1 MTSSYPIPR
10 REFLK
15 TSLLGIAATGLGV
28 SSLDA
33 QERARPAVASAPG
46 RPIPR
51 LVKQD
56 GKFRLMVDGKPFL
69 MLGGQVGNFYAY
81 PDMVERAWSGF
92 KAMNLNTVEYP
103 VYWNVIEPEEGRFDF
118 SGFDRILAGLR
129 SQGLRAILLWF
140 GTWKNGAMDWTPNW
154 VKANP
159 QRFPRVMD
167 SGGHPIRSLS
177 PMSKVTLE
185 ADRKAFVTLMQH
197 LREVDEAD
205 RTVIMV
211 QVENEPGSLGSA
223 RDFSPESNRLFAG
236 PAPAPLVASL
246 KKQPGSWKEVF
257 GRIADEAFNAYYL
270 SGYINEV
277 ARAGKEAYPLPAY
290 VNVWNGG
297 YDSNDNFEKF
307 DRPGETY
314 PSGGAVAHMLDLWKA
329 NAPAI
334 DAIASD
340 DYHQDPII
348 FLKVLDSYKRPDNP
362 LLIVE
367 NGGPIAA
374 RGVFYAIA
382 NYAAIGYGYMGGDWA
397 VETQGPDMAPVGA
410 DFRLLQGAL
419 PVILELQGTEKLKA
433 AIEERGTGARN
444 LIFSNYDVLAR
455 FHPPGRQAVAA
466 VNAGP
471 FLATSA
477 EPSSRVLVAELG
489 PDEFLILGFGSS
501 VEFRPVQGSDYTAA
515 QLVSNEQG
523 VYEDGVWK
531 TTAQGQT
538 AQGDYTGPIVNLP
551 ANGALVKVKLM
562 KY

>member
-1 MTSSYPIPR
+1 MMSHKFVRYFLTAAFALAAASAQSGPIP
-10 REFLK
+10 
-15 TSLLGIAATGLGV
+15 
-28 SSLDA
+28 
-33 QERARPAVASAPG
+33 Q
-46 RPIPR
+46 

-69 MLGGQVGNFYAY
+69 MLGGQMGNFCAY
-81 PDMVERAWSGF
+81 PDMMERAWPGF
-92 KAMNLNTVEYP
+92 KAMHLNTVEYP

-118 SGFDRILAGLR
+118 SAFDRILTGLR
-129 SQGLRAILLWF
+129 SQGLHAVLLWF

-154 VKANP
+154 VKTNP
-159 QRFPRVMD
+159 QRFPRVID
-167 SGGHPIRSLS
+167 SGGHPTRTLS
-177 PMSKVTLE
+177 PMSKATLE
-185 ADRKAFVTLMQH
+185 ADRKAYTAMLHH
-197 LREVDEAD
+197 LIEVDEAD

-211 QVENEPGSLGSA
+211 QVENEAGSLGSA
-223 RDFSPESNRLFAG
+223 RDFTPESNKLFAG
-236 PAPAPLVASL
+236 AAPAPLLAAL

-277 ARAGKEAYPLPAY
+277 ARAGKEVYPLPAY
-290 VNVWNGG
+290 INVWNGG
-297 YDSNDNFEKF
+297 YGSADNFEKF

-340 DYHQDPII
+340 DYHQDPITY
-348 FLKVLDSYKRPDNP
+348 LNVLDSYKRPDNP
-362 LLIVE
+362 VLIVE

-374 RGVFYAIA
+374 RAFFYCIA
-382 NYAAIGYGYMGGDWA
+382 NYSAIGYGYMGGDWLA
-397 VETQGPDMAPVGA
+397 ETQGADMAPVGA
-410 DFRLLQGAL
+410 DFRLAQGAL
-419 PVILELQGTEKLKA
+419 PVITELQGTGKLKA
-433 AIEERGTGARN
+433 AVEERGTGARN
-444 LIFSNYDVLAR
+444 LIFTDYDVLVR
-455 FHPPGRQAVAA
+455 FHPPGRQAVSV

-489 PDEFLILGFGSS
+489 QDEFLVLGFGSS

-523 VYEDGVWK
+523 FYENGVWR
-531 TTAQGQT
+531 TTALGQT
-538 AQGDYTGPIVNLP
+538 AQGDYTGPIVSLP
-551 ANGALVKVKLM
+551 ETGALAKVKVM